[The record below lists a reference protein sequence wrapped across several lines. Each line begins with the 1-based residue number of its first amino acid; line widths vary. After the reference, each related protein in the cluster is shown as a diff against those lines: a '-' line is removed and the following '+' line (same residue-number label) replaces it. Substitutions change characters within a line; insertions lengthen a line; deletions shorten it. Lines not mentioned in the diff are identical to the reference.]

1 MMYADVITSTAIIQ
15 IVCLEGTYFQVG
27 VGQWQ
32 SCCVTQLR
40 AMTKSM

>member
-1 MMYADVITSTAIIQ
+1 MMYADIMTSTAIIQ
-15 IVCLEGTYFQVG
+15 IVCLGGAYFQAG

-40 AMTKSM
+40 EMAKSM